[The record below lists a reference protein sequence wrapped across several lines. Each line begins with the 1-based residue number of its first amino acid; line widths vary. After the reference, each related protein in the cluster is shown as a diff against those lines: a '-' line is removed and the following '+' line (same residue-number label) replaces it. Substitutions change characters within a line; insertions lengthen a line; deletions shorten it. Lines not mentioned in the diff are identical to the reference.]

1 MWTARTRWAFN
12 RGPPQTW
19 APATAHRSPASPR
32 RSVPTCATWQTAL
45 TGPAYRSTAAW
56 CRVRHVPWW
65 CRPPLI
71 SEARPCDRN
80 STMARLRPLNQP
92 DAPHASR
99 IRGPAPPGSRAVRD
113 PAHFHGRHGN
123 ERAFL
128 AGAPAIAGR
137 IARRPGVCGHC
148 RVCGSH
154 AGRGAHQHVLGQ
166 GGGPLRA
173 QAHDGPGAPGPRSHP
188 TGPGLHAGCLDD
200 PGAALRCALCAA
212 AVAVRRPRRPAAG
225 SALGGTELPSLPPL
239 SGNAAPLQPPS
250 WFESPV
256 AGLLAVLGI
265 LLVARMLTQTPFA
278 MYGRSVFAVDN
289 WVVGLCYGLLSMG
302 FIVSATLWARYFERL
317 QGPGALVSMAWV
329 AAACALLT
337 VLAGAT
343 HSVAFFIALHF
354 AWGVLLGAT
363 PPVLMAQI
371 SHATSGQH
379 QGRILGV
386 AQSTAQ
392 FSSMA
397 GIALGGGLTQLLGL
411 HTTYFLVAG
420 AYACA
425 LAVIVAVLRMRRT
438 RPGAAGLSG
447 P

>member
-1 MWTARTRWAFN
+1 MVSTPAASGALPRLVHALFVIQLISMGAMEMSGPFWPVHLQSLGASPGVLAFAGIAVYVGPMLGVALTSTFWGKVGDRFGHKPMMVRALLGLGITQLALAFTQDVWAILALRFLQ
-12 RGPPQTW
+12 GACAGYL
-19 APATAHRSPASPR
+19 APAQAYGVSAV
-32 RSVPTCATWQTAL
+32 VP
-45 TGPAYRSTAAW
+45 
-56 CRVRHVPWW
+56 
-65 CRPPLI
+65 
-71 SEARPCDRN
+71 
-80 STMARLRPLNQP
+80 
-92 DAPHASR
+92 
-99 IRGPAPPGSRAVRD
+99 AVR
-113 PAHFHGRHGN
+113 GRLFAYLQVSTNVGSLLG
-123 ERAFL
+123 AL
-128 AGAPAIAGR
+128 AG
-137 IARRPGVCGHC
+137 
-148 RVCGSH
+148 
-154 AGRGAHQHVLGQ
+154 
-166 GGGPLRA
+166 
-173 QAHDGPGAPGPRSHP
+173 
-188 TGPGLHAGCLDD
+188 GLILDH
-200 PGAALRCALCAA
+200 GTFFWINLSAALLCALCAA
-212 AVAVRRPRRPAAG
+212 AVAALLPRLPAAG
-225 SALGGTELPSLPPL
+225 SALGAKAIPSPPP
-239 SGNAAPLQPPS
+239 SSAGDAAPLQASP
-250 WFESPV
+250 WFGSPV

-278 MYGRSVFAVDN
+278 MYVRSTFAVDN

-317 QGPGALVSMAWV
+317 QGPDALVRMAWV

-337 VLAGAT
+337 VLAGVT

-363 PPVLMAQI
+363 TPVLMAQI

-411 HTTYFLVAG
+411 HITYFLVAG

-425 LAVIVAVLRMRRT
+425 LAVIVAVLRQRRA
-438 RPGAAGLSG
+438 RAGATSLAG